1 MFPQI
6 QSHRFDLLQFCPCD
20 LDFVFEGLSHPE
32 VIRYYGVNF
41 HSLEATKV
49 QMEWYNNLLT
59 ERTGIWWKIVNRQTN
74 ERVGAIGMNNYQQ
87 QHKRTEIG
95 YWLLPQ
101 FWKQG
106 IISEVL
112 PVVTNHLFT
121 KEGVH
126 RIEALVEEGNEGSCN
141 VLRKA
146 GFHFEGK
153 MRECEIKNGNYISL
167 LMFSLLFTDTR
178 PPLHHYTNIPI
189 S

>member
-1 MFPQI
+1 MFPQLLS
-6 QSHRFDLLQFCPCD
+6 QRFTLLQFLPED

-32 VIRYYGVNF
+32 VIRFYGVNF
-41 HSLEATKV
+41 HSLEATKI

-87 QHKRTEIG
+87 QHKRTELG

-112 PVVTNHLFT
+112 PIVIDHLF
-121 KEGVH
+121 KNEDIH
-126 RIEALVEEGNEGSCN
+126 RIEALVEEGNDSSCK
-141 VLRKA
+141 VLQKSN
-146 GFHFEGK
+146 FQYEGK
-153 MRECEIKNGNYISL
+153 MRDYEIKNGKYISL
-167 LMFSLLFTDTR
+167 LIYSLLSTD
-178 PPLHHYTNIPI
+178 LI
-189 S
+189 SS